1 MNDNISP
8 RQKYNDL
15 LYHVHKLYYEDK
27 ASISEIHSY
36 LNTRPLSPDQVTAIL
51 QFVFKYEFGYLA
63 TEESPYEFS
72 SLSRF
77 YDYIETLQS

>member
-51 QFVFKYEFGYLA
+51 QFIFLYEFGS
-63 TEESPYEFS
+63 TRSKKIPFKFS